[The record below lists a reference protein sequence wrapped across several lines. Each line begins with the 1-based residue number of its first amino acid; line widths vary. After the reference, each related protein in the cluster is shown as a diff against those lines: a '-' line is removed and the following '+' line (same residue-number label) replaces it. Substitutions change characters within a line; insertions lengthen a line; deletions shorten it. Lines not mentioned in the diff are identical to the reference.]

1 MPKTGNSLLLM
12 QLQRRNFR
20 IEASG
25 LAEKIEKLHR
35 SFVMN
40 RKKTERKFSADI
52 SKRNDLVY
60 SEEMLRTLRE
70 QVNQAKYLETDKFSD
85 CSSIHIE
92 SFDNSFES
100 SDSLDD
106 VFVESKRERK
116 TQYLCFRSRALIES
130 IVMIKLNN

>member
-1 MPKTGNSLLLM
+1 ME
-12 QLQRRNFR
+12 LQRRNFKL
-20 IEASG
+20 EACE

-35 SFVMN
+35 SFVKD

-52 SKRNDLVY
+52 SQRNDLVY

-92 SFDNSFES
+92 SFHNSFES

-106 VFVESKRERK
+106 VFIENKKEKKVKF
-116 TQYLCFRSRALIES
+116 LCFRSRALIQS